1 MSGGSRMASNKP
13 LTSVIGAG
21 TMGHGI
27 AQVLALAEHD
37 VRLYDPDTNAHDK
50 ARRAI
55 AKSLALLVELGLN
68 TSDQAAACQKR
79 IEYHKDLSSACSG
92 VALVIESAPEVMDL
106 KQKIYAS
113 LEELVKPETLIC
125 TNTSALSINEL
136 ARDLKHPQR
145 FVGAHF
151 WNPAQIVPCVE
162 VIKGENTSDQAYEQ
176 VFDIMEQAGK
186 EPVRVQKD
194 VPGFLGNR
202 MQHALQRE
210 ALSLVEQGVASA
222 EDVDR
227 VVQHG
232 FGLRLALM
240 GPMERADL
248 GGLDTTLKVQKYL
261 LPYLDCRPT
270 SSPLL
275 EEQVEAGRLGLKSGA
290 GFFKWPP
297 EKVERSVSQRD
308 RALLNIIQLKRSL
321 SGS

>member
-1 MSGGSRMASNKP
+1 MAKHRLSA
-13 LTSVIGAG
+13 SVLGAG

-27 AQVLALAEHD
+27 AQVLALAGHQ
-37 VRLYDPDTNAHDK
+37 VRLFDPDRGAHDK
-50 ARRAI
+50 ARQAI
-55 AKSLALLVELGLN
+55 AQSLALLVELGLH
-68 TSDQAAACQKR
+68 SKEQAASCQKH
-79 IEYHKDLSSACSG
+79 IVYHTDLATACAG
-92 VALVIESAPEVMDL
+92 AGLIVESAPEDIDL
-106 KQKIYAS
+106 KQRLYAS
-113 LEELVKPETLIC
+113 IEEMVAPEVLIC
-125 TNTSALSINEL
+125 TNTSALSISEL
-136 ARDLKHPQR
+136 ASGLKHPGR

-162 VIKGENTSDQAYEQ
+162 IIKGERTSDQTFEQ
-176 VFDIMEQAGK
+176 VVDLMREAGK
-186 EPVRVQKD
+186 EPVRVLKD

-261 LPYLDCRPT
+261 LPYLDCRP
-270 SSPLL
+270 SASPLL
-275 EEQVEAGRLGLKSGA
+275 EREVEAGRLGLKTGA
-290 GFFKWPP
+290 GFFEWPP
-297 EKVERSVSQRD
+297 QKTQRIVSQRD
-308 RALLNIIQLKRSL
+308 RALLSIIQLKRALNES
-321 SGS
+321 

>member
-1 MSGGSRMASNKP
+1 MAKHRLLS
-13 LTSVIGAG
+13 SVLGAG

-27 AQVLALAEHD
+27 AQVLALAGHQ
-37 VRLYDPDTNAHDK
+37 VRLFDPDPEAHDK
-50 ARRAI
+50 ARQAI
-55 AKSLALLVELGLN
+55 AQSLALLVELGLN
-68 TSDQAAACQKR
+68 SKEQAASCQKR
-79 IEYHKDLSSACSG
+79 INYHADLSTACSG
-92 VALVIESAPEVMDL
+92 VDLIVESAPEDMDL
-106 KQKIYAS
+106 KQRLYAS
-113 LEELVKPETLIC
+113 IEEMVPPEALIC
-125 TNTSALSINEL
+125 TNTSALSISEL
-136 ARDLKHPQR
+136 ARGLKHPSR

-151 WNPAQIVPCVE
+151 WNPAQIIPCVE
-162 VIKGENTSDQAYEQ
+162 IIRGERTSDQTFER
-176 VFDIMEQAGK
+176 VVEIMREAGK
-186 EPVRVQKD
+186 EPVRVLKD

-270 SSPLL
+270 ASPLL
-275 EEQVEAGRLGLKSGA
+275 ERQVEAGHLGLKTGA
-290 GFFKWPP
+290 GFFEWPP
-297 EKVERSVSQRD
+297 QKTERIVSQRD
-308 RALLNIIQLKRSL
+308 RALLGIIGLKRALNES
-321 SGS
+321 